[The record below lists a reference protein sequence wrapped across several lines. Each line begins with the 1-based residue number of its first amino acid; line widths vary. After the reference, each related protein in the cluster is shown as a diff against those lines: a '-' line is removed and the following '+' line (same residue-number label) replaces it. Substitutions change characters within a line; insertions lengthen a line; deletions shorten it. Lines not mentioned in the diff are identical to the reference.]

1 MKHFLFLTFTCIKLE
16 TIMFWRMK
24 WYVHKVGEMI
34 KFSGGKKLKS
44 KKTGGDDKNEGGL
57 CQWHWG

>member
-1 MKHFLFLTFTCIKLE
+1 
-16 TIMFWRMK
+16 MK

-34 KFSGGKKLKS
+34 TFSGGKKLKS

-57 CQWHWG
+57 CQ